1 MELLLELCV
10 PVRQTYILPSLSGH
24 TYGQIHDHTDRH
36 THTHSCPVGVGAW
49 MPPALLPLLECA
61 LCLPSPTSP
70 VWLLLSSSRLFWGP
84 SQPQSQCCAASNR
97 TQDSAGHLPAAAR
110 WGLPLGK
117 DGTLSLHLQH
127 PAPGIEKTL
136 RRCLLSD

>member
-10 PVRQTYILPSLSGH
+10 PVRQTYFLPSLSGH
-24 TYGQIHDHTDRH
+24 TYGQVHDHTDRH

-49 MPPALLPLLECA
+49 MPPAL
-61 LCLPSPTSP
+61 CLPSPASP
-70 VWLLLSSSRLFWGP
+70 AWLLLSSSRLFWGP
-84 SQPQSQCCAASNR
+84 SQPQCCAVSNR
-97 TQDSAGHLPAAAR
+97 TRDSAGHLPAR